1 MVNGSSSAACGKP
14 RLHNFQGQVITI
26 LKRPG
31 RDEPPD
37 CLDHLWVS
45 LSKERTIVAG
55 ANIDPQLF
63 KKPIQNKAAG
73 FVLFS
78 PDRHGWPV
86 FPWILPV
93 KGKIRMS
100 FELGIC

>member
-1 MVNGSSSAACGKP
+1 MVNSPSNAAYGKP

-37 CLDHLWVS
+37 CLDHLWFS

-55 ANIDPQLF
+55 ANIDLQLF
-63 KKPIQNKAAG
+63 KNPSKTRQQVSFYFPQTGMAG
-73 FVLFS
+73 LF
-78 PDRHGWPV
+78 
-86 FPWILPV
+86 FP
-93 KGKIRMS
+93 GFYR
-100 FELGIC
+100 